1 MKVMTNVQC
10 ASLEELMRHTFV
22 ISLTEFFQKREPEIQ
37 LVAVDVFKTDN
48 PEQACKKNI
57 LLDRKNLKLVKY
69 GAIYDN
75 LRNVFL
81 NSRNLNDF
89 ETTLSPVIEK
99 FRAAIK
105 QEKPDIVLVNCTYYL
120 PWCLYVAAKKESVG
134 KVIVYYH
141 GILKKEA
148 EDYEP
153 KTKDILLQM
162 EKSFHIG
169 NDLIVLPSIFAKKTL
184 EKEVVGRELKN
195 WTIVPNPIPDYF
207 FKTRQK
213 EAGAGK
219 NIGAVIRWCD
229 IKNPKFLNEF
239 ARYGVE
245 NKKRYKV
252 SVVSKPLHN
261 DDILYRK
268 MKKSVNFIDPLSN
281 SNLPLF
287 YSEMDAVVCPSHF
300 ETYGN
305 VAQEALASGTPAL
318 VSLNMGI
325 ADLYREIGI
334 GDWVL
339 DFDDFKTTAGKI
351 EEASFETVSPSIR
364 EELRKRLNID
374 VVYGRFLKD
383 ILLPRL

>member
-105 QEKPDIVLVNCTYYL
+105 QEKPDVVLVNCTYYL

-141 GILKKEA
+141 GILKKET

-268 MKKSVNFIDPLSN
+268 MKKSVNFIDPL
-281 SNLPLF
+281 
-287 YSEMDAVVCPSHF
+287 
-300 ETYGN
+300 GN

-339 DFDDFKTTAGKI
+339 DFDDFETTAGKI

-383 ILLPRL
+383 VLLPRL